1 MEINNKFIE
10 YLNDKAKDFL
20 FLLKPIAQ
28 NDRKSASSQTKSKF
42 SSHHIPS
49 INIDSNDI
57 LDSSISRID
66 LEGNVVSKS
75 FDYNDK
81 LIGFEQHDF
90 LELRKF
96 LEKIS
101 IRNEFHDKISY
112 EFLLNSIFKWFKC
125 NYTGKIDN
133 KIFYDYLRKK
143 INESVKKTRI
153 SIPIENLSI
162 ESKFKI
168 GDIEFD
174 FFSEDFFKKWEE
186 NSKNSK
192 YVKDLKK
199 KYQGKVIASISIEA
213 EQIKCLEIAKEKVEN
228 SLILLRIFSPT
239 ILFDDRIP
247 SYFGRKGSILVP
259 ESHSF
264 IFHNE
269 FPTLSSSIDCNN
281 IPIRTISNDELH
293 MLKQNGLE
301 EASQLMTKN
310 DPTDF
315 EKKILNSLNILS
327 RSVIS
332 NNFEEKMLFTLVS
345 IETLLLKNHNEPIQ
359 SNIGRRLAYLISKD
373 PTKRKEINDLIIK
386 AYDLRSRFIHHGQ
399 QIVETEILHKTRIYI
414 FESIIK
420 ILRLKDKIQTHQKL
434 FEQLEK
440 LTWS

>member
-20 FLLKPIAQ
+20 FLLKPITQ
-28 NDRKSASSQTKSKF
+28 NDRKTAAVRTKRKF
-42 SSHHIPS
+42 SSHYIPF

-57 LDSSISRID
+57 LDFSISRID
-66 LEGNVVSKS
+66 FKGNVVSKS

-81 LIGFEQHDF
+81 LIGFGQHDF

-101 IRNEFHDKISY
+101 IRNEFRNKISY
-112 EFLLNSIFKWFKC
+112 DFLLNSIFEWFRC

-143 INESVKKTRI
+143 IDESVKKTRI
-153 SIPIENLSI
+153 AIPIENLSI
-162 ESKFKI
+162 ESKFQI

-174 FFSEDFFKKWEE
+174 FFSKDFFKKWEE
-186 NSKNSK
+186 NSKDLK

-259 ESHSF
+259 ESHFF
-264 IFHNE
+264 IFNSE
-269 FPTLSSSIDCNN
+269 FPTVSSSIDCNI
-281 IPIRTISNDELH
+281 IPIRTISNKELH
-293 MLKQNGLE
+293 MLKQYGLE
-301 EASQLMTKN
+301 EAIQLITKN
-310 DPTDF
+310 DLTEF
-315 EKKILNSLNILS
+315 EEKILKSLNILS

-332 NNFEEKMLFTLVS
+332 NNLEEKMLFTLVS
-345 IETLLLKNHNEPIQ
+345 IETLLLKNNNEPIQ
-359 SNIGRRLAYLISKD
+359 SNIGRRLAYIISKD

-386 AYDLRSRFIHHGQ
+386 AYDLRSKFIHHGQ
-399 QIVETEILHKTRIYI
+399 QIEETKILHKTRFYV

-420 ILRLKDKIQTHQKL
+420 ILKLKDKIQTHKKL

-440 LTWS
+440 LIWS